1 MPRKDKLR
9 QEKVKIGQKNPK
21 KIFAEFFVGKLRQKG
36 GTLASTPE
44 KEKL

>member
-21 KIFAEFFVGKLRQKG
+21 KIFVEFFGMKLRQKRVPYLSEMLG
-36 GTLASTPE
+36 DY
-44 KEKL
+44 

>member
-21 KIFAEFFVGKLRQKG
+21 KIFGGKIGEKKG